1 MTHQKIANL
10 LYLVPVLICSA
21 LHVRA
26 QTPSPTPDDEPDFI
40 VPARPGVSNPAEFQ
54 RPGVL
59 QVEFGYNAN
68 FHSTGNFSEQ
78 HDAPLAIRF
87 AVSRRILVELD
98 TDSPSALKDTSGHRN
113 TGAGDT
119 QLGFQAVLQHETRSH
134 PAFAVAY
141 YIKLPTANEGL
152 GLGSGRVDHSFFGM
166 VSKNIGQ
173 TTVDFNAI
181 YVLAGRT
188 SEKGHDSSGILA
200 VAASRNLTKR
210 FGIQGELSG
219 ITRNDQQ
226 SGAMAGIGAVTFQ
239 INRRA
244 VVDSGFRVGLT
255 PDTAR
260 TGFFAGITVGV
271 ADLYK
276 RHH

>member
-1 MTHQKIANL
+1 MTYRKIANL
-10 LYLVPVLICSA
+10 FYLVPVLFCGA
-21 LHVRA
+21 LHVCA
-26 QTPSPTPDDEPDFI
+26 QTPTPTPEDGPDFI

-59 QVEFGYNAN
+59 QVEFGINAN
-68 FHSTGNFSEQ
+68 FHSTGNFGEQ
-78 HDAPLAIRF
+78 HDTPLAIRF

-98 TDSPSALKDTSGHRN
+98 ADAPYSLKDTNGERI
-113 TGAGDT
+113 TGVGDT
-119 QLGFQAVLQHETRSH
+119 QLGVQVVLQHETRSH
-134 PAFAVAY
+134 PALAIAY
-141 YIKLPTANEGL
+141 YIKLPTASADR
-152 GLGSGRVDHSFFGM
+152 GLGSGRADHSFFGM
-166 VSKNIGQ
+166 VSKNIGK
-173 TTVDFNAI
+173 TTVDLNAI

-219 ITRNDQQ
+219 LTRNDAQP
-226 SGAMAGIGAVTFQ
+226 GAMAGIGAVTYQ
-239 INRRA
+239 ISRRA